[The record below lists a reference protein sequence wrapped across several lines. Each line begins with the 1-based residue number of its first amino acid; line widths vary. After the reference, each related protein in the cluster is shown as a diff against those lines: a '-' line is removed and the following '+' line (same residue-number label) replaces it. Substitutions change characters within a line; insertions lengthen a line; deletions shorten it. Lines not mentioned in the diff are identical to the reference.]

1 MGAWLVK
8 EFTFLGIHFQNWML
22 VYAVILFGAA
32 DDMVG
37 AAQLIGVVLAGTRS
51 VLAFQTDVDRLLRSA
66 DRRRLPYGL
75 LVMATP
81 ITSAGRFSPLG
92 PRGMGLSQ

>member
-32 DDMVG
+32 LM
-37 AAQLIGVVLAGTRS
+37 IWWERRS
-51 VLAFQTDVDRLLRSA
+51 
-66 DRRRLPYGL
+66 
-75 LVMATP
+75 
-81 ITSAGRFSPLG
+81 
-92 PRGMGLSQ
+92 